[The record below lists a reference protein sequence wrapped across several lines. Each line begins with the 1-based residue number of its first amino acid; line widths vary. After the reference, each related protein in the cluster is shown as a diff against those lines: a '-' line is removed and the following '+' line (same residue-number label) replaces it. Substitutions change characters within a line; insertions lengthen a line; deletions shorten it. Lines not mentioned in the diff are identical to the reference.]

1 MNLKNKNIRS
11 VALRLLSF
19 REHSQHELAEKL
31 RARGFPM
38 EEIEPLCE
46 DFSSK
51 GYLDDRRVAE
61 SFLASALQKRDKGE
75 LRIQQELHRRGINR
89 ELIDATLSKYRGQVD
104 EGAVAKGLAQRLL
117 ARGRDRKHVERY
129 LWRQG
134 FSSSQVRSALNL
146 DNELIDS

>member
-1 MNLKNKNIRS
+1 MKNKDIRS

-19 REHSQHELAEKL
+19 REQSQHELVEKL
-31 RARGFPM
+31 RMRGFPI

-46 DFSSK
+46 DFSGK

-61 SFLASALQKRDKGE
+61 SFLASALLKRDRGVIR
-75 LRIQQELHRRGINR
+75 LQQELHHRGINR
-89 ELIDATLSKYRGQVD
+89 ELIDATISTYQAEVD
-104 EGAVAKGLAQRLL
+104 EGAVARELAEHLL
-117 ARGRDRKHVERY
+117 ARGRDRKYIERY

-134 FSSSQVRSALNL
+134 FSSSHVRVALHL